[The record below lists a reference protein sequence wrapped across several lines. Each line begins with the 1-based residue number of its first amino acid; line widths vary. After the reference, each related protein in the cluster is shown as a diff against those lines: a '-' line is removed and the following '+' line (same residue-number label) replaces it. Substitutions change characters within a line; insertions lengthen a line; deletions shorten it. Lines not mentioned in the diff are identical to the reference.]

1 MGGFQTGKPRGPKS
15 QGEGAMASYG
25 FKTGRSYSPVIRT
38 TDLPFEF
45 PFLSQ
50 NGKNSL
56 TNLEK

>member
-1 MGGFQTGKPRGPKS
+1 MGGFQTGKPRGPENLGK
-15 QGEGAMASYG
+15 GTVPSYG
-25 FKTGRSYSPVIRT
+25 FKVGCSCSPVIRT
-38 TDLPFEF
+38 ADLPFEF